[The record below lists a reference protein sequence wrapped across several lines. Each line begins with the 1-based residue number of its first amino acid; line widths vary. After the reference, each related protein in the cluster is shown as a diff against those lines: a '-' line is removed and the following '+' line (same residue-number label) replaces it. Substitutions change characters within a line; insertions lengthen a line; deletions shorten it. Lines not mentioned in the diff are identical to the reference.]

1 MGGWSVR
8 DQPVTR
14 PLPTATFTWQG
25 APRGEGLYSATI
37 PVPSLNLKGRKPPCL
52 QTHFWHMEGGL
63 CEVRGSRRGEE
74 PLCFQGLG
82 SVLGAGPHSRVRP
95 AWVPSP
101 PTRGQEAPRS
111 QGRGPGTAWQVWD
124 RGTGSPPCSGKTLRP
139 PLSGSADLPALKIHS
154 QDHTVH
160 GTEFY
165 FKKMNIETVWAKCS
179 Y

>member
-14 PLPTATFTWQG
+14 PLPTVTFTWQG

-63 CEVRGSRRGEE
+63 CEVRGSGRGEE

-82 SVLGAGPHSRVRP
+82 SVLGAGPHSRARP
-95 AWVPSP
+95 AWVYYDCLDCIDVRVDHGSEDLY
-101 PTRGQEAPRS
+101 RGLERN
-111 QGRGPGTAWQVWD
+111 R
-124 RGTGSPPCSGKTLRP
+124 
-139 PLSGSADLPALKIHS
+139 I
-154 QDHTVH
+154 
-160 GTEFY
+160 
-165 FKKMNIETVWAKCS
+165 
-179 Y
+179 